1 VIPKVIYLCHKE
13 LNSLR
18 KSYDH
23 NSLMNPEYKIEL
35 YDDTRCKDFLLNE
48 FSKLHCDI
56 FDFLKDGPIKCD
68 FWRLCVLYKYGG
80 VYIDA
85 DIELLEPLN
94 SFLESDVEL
103 CVPRFDRKDWNEGPL
118 KYIFTHDSLYTKEIK
133 DDDEIYNPQ
142 FIASLSDNI
151 IIEKCIDEYV
161 NLYNNKIPYNKNY
174 YSIVQ
179 IFTYV
184 MSQNTIPKKYQFIIN
199 KWGETYSRRGWPKW
213 AFEHC
218 LYKNKKVLNNRT
230 LASNDS

>member
-1 VIPKVIYLCHKE
+1 MIPKVIYLCHKE

-85 DIELLEPLN
+85 DIELLSPLDSFVEPTV
-94 SFLESDVEL
+94 DM
-103 CVPRFDRKDWNEGPL
+103 CVCVIENTDWKKSPVHH
-118 KYIFTHDSLYTKEIK
+118 TIK
-133 DDDEIYNPQ
+133 TDKSVYNPHLL
-142 FIASLSDNI
+142 ISIPSNPI
-151 IIEKCIDEYV
+151 IKKCIDKYI
-161 NLYNNKIPYNKNY
+161 NLYTDTVPYGY
-174 YSIVQ
+174 LEYSIVR
-179 IFTYV
+179 IFTQV
-184 MSQNTIPKKYQFIIN
+184 MTSVNVSTNKENIQIIEN
-199 KWGETYSRRGWPKW
+199 KFGQEDIFGD
-213 AFEHC
+213 EHG
-218 LYKNKKVLNNRT
+218 LYKNKRVLNNRT